1 MFASVFIEETWTMTN
16 SFFQYDASFGRVS
29 FPYVILKI
37 FEFFC
42 FTFCSSRNLNRGK
55 HGKDKE
61 KYQEERKKRKRRIYM
76 HIRSDTSPTL
86 TEGKRKK
93 MLTSYH

>member
-55 HGKDKE
+55 HE
-61 KYQEERKKRKRRIYM
+61 KKTKKNIRKNERNEREESICIYVVIPRQ
-76 HIRSDTSPTL
+76 H
-86 TEGKRKK
+86 
-93 MLTSYH
+93 